1 MRVIADDGEQL
12 GIMNTREAVRLA
24 REKGLD
30 LVEVAAT
37 ADPPVCRIIDFGK
50 FQYEA
55 KKKANEAK
63 KKQVVIT
70 VKEVKFRPGTDDHD
84 YRFKM
89 KHAHEWLEE
98 GDKVKATIFF
108 RGREITHRELGAQL
122 LERLEKDLIDVGEVE
137 SRPRM
142 EGNQMFFIFTPKKH
156 KTGGSG
162 PRPAQQPQPATAS
175 APRGPQPTPLQ
186 QQQQQPPAQPQTPP
200 PSPQQQS
207 PAEQQPPA
215 AAPTQPPAEPSQPP
229 APSEPPAPQPAPA
242 SAVPAPPQTG
252 QPAASAAAGA
262 ETEEQ
267 TS

>member
-1 MRVIADDGEQL
+1 VPEVRVIADDGEQL

-63 KKQVVIT
+63 KKQVVIV

-89 KHAHEWLEE
+89 KHAHDWLSE

-108 RGREITHRELGAQL
+108 RGREITHRELGSQL

-162 PRPAQQPQPATAS
+162 PRPAQQPQQATAN
-175 APRGPQPTPLQ
+175 APRGPQPAPLQ
-186 QQQQQPPAQPQTPP
+186 SQPPTQQQAPAAPSQQPTP
-200 PSPQQQS
+200 
-207 PAEQQPPA
+207 
-215 AAPTQPPAEPSQPP
+215 AAPTPTTPPS
-229 APSEPPAPQPAPA
+229 APSLSEPQAAPA
-242 SAVPAPPQTG
+242 SSVPTTPQPG
-252 QPAASAAAGA
+252 QPSAPAATGA
-262 ETEEQ
+262 EPDEH